1 MAKDTETSKTAEEYR
16 AFGRQQARGRSPDYE
31 VLAYAVAEDEAVLA
45 FLVELPAPKRQ
56 TNLLFASARFL
67 LVNHPSRRRCTI
79 SSSSERQTSGA

>member
-56 TNLLFASARFL
+56 TNLLSRRRASS

-79 SSSSERQTSGA
+79 SSPSEQQTSGA